1 MVVYMNKIS
10 GFVLFRAVGFI
21 ISYFDGLFIVSYFDG
36 LLTVLCLCV
45 HLTFLSNSCVVG
57 SNILFLFFQ
66 FLGVFVTQS
75 PKLIHFFF
83 LIFTSSA
90 DGVGGELRD
99 RGEHLKLVHCG
110 VGAPCGGGGIVLKM
124 WTIQLIYSSY

>member
-1 MVVYMNKIS
+1 MSFLIVFIHVYMVVYMNKIS

-21 ISYFDGLFIVSYFDG
+21 ILYFDGLFIVSYFDG

-66 FLGVFVTQS
+66 FLHRFGRQ
-75 PKLIHFFF
+75 
-83 LIFTSSA
+83 
-90 DGVGGELRD
+90 
-99 RGEHLKLVHCG
+99 
-110 VGAPCGGGGIVLKM
+110 
-124 WTIQLIYSSY
+124 